1 MIRAEMKET
10 IANINKTKSWFFE
23 KINKIDKPRGRLV
36 KRKRR
41 EKTQIN
47 KIRNK
52 KEVTTGN
59 TGTHRTV
66 RGDYEQLYAN
76 KSDNLGETGTFL
88 EKDNSPRLKQG
99 ETESMNR
106 PTISTKIETVLKNLL
121 TNKSP
126 SPDGLTGEFY
136 QTFNVC
142 CGFVVYGLI
151 MR

>member
-1 MIRAEMKET
+1 MEIEEHMQNRIIETKET
-10 IANINKTKSWFFE
+10 IAKSNETKSWFFE

-88 EKDNSPRLKQG
+88 EKDNSTRLKQG

-126 SPDGLTGEFY
+126 GSDGFTEELY
-136 QTFNVC
+136 KK
-142 CGFVVYGLI
+142 
-151 MR
+151 